1 MLLATLV
8 VALLLPAAFSLM
20 KMKTNPKN
28 NSTIRLGLHPPN
40 AADEADS
47 KIGGQLGDIIPFE
60 FELAN

>member
-1 MLLATLV
+1 LLAIL
-8 VALLLPAAFSLM
+8 VALLLAAFSLM

-47 KIGGQLGDIIPFE
+47 KIDGQLGDIIPFE